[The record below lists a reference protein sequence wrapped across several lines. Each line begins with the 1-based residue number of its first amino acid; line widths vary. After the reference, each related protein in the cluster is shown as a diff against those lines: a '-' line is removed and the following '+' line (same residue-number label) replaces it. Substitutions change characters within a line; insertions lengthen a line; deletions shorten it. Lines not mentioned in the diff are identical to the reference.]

1 DLSTLALNVP
11 EMDINGDGVS
21 DLDGSSIHFVGLSL
35 GAMTGTPFLAV
46 EPTVGNGVMSVP
58 GGGVANLLAG
68 SETFGPVIRSGLQSA
83 GVEPYSPDYYQFL
96 LAAQTVIDSADPI
109 NWGQAAVAQNSILL
123 QEVLGDSVVPNAVE
137 GAPLSGSDPL
147 RRIKG

>member
-11 EMDINGDGVS
+11 EMDINGDGVT
-21 DLDGSSIHFVGLSL
+21 DLDGSSISFVGLSL
-35 GAMTGTPFLAV
+35 GAMSGAPFLAV
-46 EPTVGNGVMSVP
+46 EPTVGNGVLSVP

-68 SETFGPVIRSGLQSA
+68 SQTFGPVIRAGLESA

-109 NWGQAAVAQNSILL
+109 NWGAVTAARNSILL
-123 QEVLGDSVVPNAVE
+123 QQVA
-137 GAPLSGSDPL
+137 
-147 RRIKG
+147 